1 LSVSLNNK
9 NPYAVL
15 TFEDLLIIVDFDK
28 KVVIN
33 RYKAHNHKIVMLN
46 LSNSGDTCVTSSE
59 KVINIILLIFIC

>member
-15 TFEDLLIIVDFDK
+15 IFEDLLIIVDFDK
-28 KVVIN
+28 KAVIN